1 MALDTSQKQTIIE
14 AFKVHEKDTGSP
26 EVQIAL
32 LTERIRMLTEHFKKF
47 AKDHNSRRGLLVL
60 VGTRR
65 RTPQLSQGDKRR
77 QVSKG
82 HRKIGPEK
90 IATNRGK
97 EKHGRICDN
106 RILRK
111 ASHHQLRLPCE
122 ASGRQRGDT
131 VRRYGAPGH
140 RGGGERASFSATAVT
155 SSTVSPYRI
164 DHTPIRLFRKG
175 AGTDRERLP
184 QNSIVIDSSIL
195 FFPSSSLALFSQ
207 AQSLNKLF
215 VSVHVLLLEI
225 TEESSSRADKNQQTP
240 SRVVVFREVLEVL
253 GQHLDAFRQERHLHF
268 RGARVFF
275 MNLECFY
282 NGLLL

>member
-47 AKDHNSRRGLLVL
+47 ARITIPGAGSPCPCGNEE
-60 VGTRR
+60 TA
-65 RTPQLSQGDKRR
+65 PQLSQGDKRR

-140 RGGGERASFSATAVT
+140 RGGGERGG
-155 SSTVSPYRI
+155 
-164 DHTPIRLFRKG
+164 DHGFPPPHRK
-175 AGTDRERLP
+175 LP
-184 QNSIVIDSSIL
+184 GDVIC
-195 FFPSSSLALFSQ
+195 
-207 AQSLNKLF
+207 
-215 VSVHVLLLEI
+215 
-225 TEESSSRADKNQQTP
+225 
-240 SRVVVFREVLEVL
+240 
-253 GQHLDAFRQERHLHF
+253 G
-268 RGARVFF
+268 G
-275 MNLECFY
+275 
-282 NGLLL
+282 